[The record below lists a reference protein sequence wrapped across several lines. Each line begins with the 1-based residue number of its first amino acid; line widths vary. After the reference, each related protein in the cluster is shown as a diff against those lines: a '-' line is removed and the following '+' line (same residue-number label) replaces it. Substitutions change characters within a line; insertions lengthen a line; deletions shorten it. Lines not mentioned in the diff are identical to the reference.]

1 MHQIQLINAFPKLT
15 PMEENQT
22 NLEVTI
28 TMLMIVGQL
37 AQEKQ
42 EEVAAIVNR
51 VEKSLYEPDQGLYAR
66 VRDLEQW
73 KKSQSKMMAMVGT
86 ATLSMV
92 AYFLKTFVEFIIQ

>member
-1 MHQIQLINAFPKLT
+1 MD
-15 PMEENQT
+15 ENQFQLLAT
-22 NLEVTI
+22 EVKGALE
-28 TMLMIVGQL
+28 LL
-37 AQEKQ
+37 AVKMDDIKEKQ

-73 KKSQSKMMAMVGT
+73 KKNQSKLMMMVGT
-86 ATLSMV
+86 ATISMV

>member
-1 MHQIQLINAFPKLT
+1 MATEVKGA
-15 PMEENQT
+15 
-22 NLEVTI
+22 LE
-28 TMLMIVGQL
+28 LL
-37 AQEKQ
+37 AVKMDDIKEKQ

-73 KKSQSKMMAMVGT
+73 KKSQSKMMMMVGT

-92 AYFLKTFVEFIIQ
+92 VYFLKTFVEFVIQ

>member
-1 MHQIQLINAFPKLT
+1 MD
-15 PMEENQT
+15 ENQFQLLAT
-22 NLEVTI
+22 EVKGALE
-28 TMLMIVGQL
+28 LL
-37 AQEKQ
+37 AVKMDDIKEKQ